1 MIRRHAETAWGRPGA
16 ARYREAARDVFCRG
30 RQGGS
35 VRALRSARG
44 SRTRTLLLSLVF
56 GLAAGQPGPGAAA
69 DEGPNQL
76 GPLKVR
82 VSSEHTVVTV
92 RSKRLPRY
100 TAFRLDA
107 PPRLVLDLA
116 DSQLPPSGE
125 GPVTTS
131 LPGESLI
138 RGMTWN
144 RIQDDAGRMSRLV
157 LDLVRG
163 AQHEI
168 RVQGG
173 QLVIRITPGA
183 ATAEAAPSKAAP
195 GAGEQGAVPS
205 APAVATASTAGTR
218 GAASPTASSRG
229 QITGVDFQDRTD
241 AARVVITYR
250 GTPQVVEEPVLGD
263 EAGLILESAELGPGL
278 ARTLETSAFGG
289 PVASVSSY
297 PDPVASGRIRVR
309 VRLARATKPRL
320 GRENGRLV
328 WEFPKK
334 GTVTMHAPPRV
345 AGFGASS
352 LPAQVV
358 ATVPPAAGAPV
369 SPPPVAPGA
378 ATATATATAT
388 PAGGGGVPRGHRR
401 YSGTHVDLDFKDID
415 IHNLL
420 RVFTKVGGVNI
431 VTTDEVKGTVTV
443 TMHDVPWDQAL
454 DAILHAKGLGQVRD
468 GNLIRVAPQ
477 AQIEKEIES
486 ELARNKQ
493 RVDLAPIATR
503 LLPLSYAEASKV
515 LPRVQDVLSA
525 RGHVSFDERTN
536 TLIVSDIAG
545 NLEVADELVRNLDT
559 QTPQVQIEARIVEA
573 RVNFARE
580 LGIQWGGNFL
590 ASSANGNPT
599 GLTFPSSIGLGGGAQ
614 DQTTNANGIL
624 GGQAANPNFVVNLPA
639 NVGSNSGGALGLT
652 LGSIGGNFNVNL
664 RLSAL
669 ENTGNIRILSAPKVT
684 TLDNVESSIEQGIAV
699 PVTVVSALGPNTVYV
714 DAKLSL
720 TVKPHITNDGGIVM
734 SVLVTNNQPDFS
746 RVGTLGSPAIL
757 KNQAKTQ
764 LLVRDGDTA
773 VIGGI
778 YTRTTSVNYNKIP
791 VLGDIPVLGWLFKR
805 KRTSDDRSEL
815 LIFITPRVLTR
826 APAAASR

>member
-1 MIRRHAETAWGRPGA
+1 MTTW
-16 ARYREAARDVFCRG
+16 
-30 RQGGS
+30 
-35 VRALRSARG
+35 
-44 SRTRTLLLSLVF
+44 RTLLLSLVL
-56 GLAAGQPGPGAAA
+56 GLAASPEPGAAA
-69 DEGPNQL
+69 DEGPSKL

-82 VSSEHTVVTV
+82 VNSERTVVTV
-92 RSKRLPRY
+92 RSSRLPRY

-116 DSQLPPSGE
+116 DSQLPPPGE
-125 GPVTTS
+125 GPVSAS
-131 LPGESLI
+131 LPGESLV

-144 RIQDDAGRMSRLV
+144 RIQDDASRTSRLV

-168 RVQGG
+168 RAQGG
-173 QLVIRITPGA
+173 QLVITFTPGA
-183 ATAEAAPSKAAP
+183 ATAEAAPSPKAPSAAEGREAASQAKATPTAP
-195 GAGEQGAVPS
+195 AAARGTAS
-205 APAVATASTAGTR
+205 APA
-218 GAASPTASSRG
+218 AARA
-229 QITGVDFQDRTD
+229 QVTGVDFQDRAD
-241 AARVVITYR
+241 AARVVIAYR
-250 GTPQVVEEPVLGD
+250 GTPQVVEEPLLSD
-263 EAGLILESAELGPGL
+263 EAGLILESAELLAGL

-289 PVASVSSY
+289 PVTSVSSY
-297 PDPVASGRIRVR
+297 PDPTEPGRVRVR
-309 VRLARATKPRL
+309 VRLGRATKPRL

-334 GTVTMHAPPRV
+334 AAAATATMHAPPRV
-345 AGFGASS
+345 AGFGTSP
-352 LPAQVV
+352 LPAQVE
-358 ATVPPAAGAPV
+358 ATAPPAAG
-369 SPPPVAPGA
+369 PPPPAPPPA
-378 ATATATATAT
+378 AT
-388 PAGGGGVPRGHRR
+388 PALPRGPRR
-401 YSGTHVDLDFKDID
+401 YTGMRVDLDFKDID

-420 RVFTKVGGVNI
+420 RVFSKVGGVNI
-431 VTTDEVKGTVTV
+431 VTTDDVKGTVTV

-580 LGIQWGGNFL
+580 LGIQWGGTFL

-599 GLTFPSSIGLGGGAQ
+599 GLTFPSTVGVGGGAQ
-614 DQTTNANGIL
+614 DQNTNANGIL
-624 GGQAANPNFVVNLPA
+624 NGQAANPNFVVNLPA

-720 TVKPHITNDGGIVM
+720 TVKPHITNDGSIVM
-734 SVLVTNNQPDFS
+734 NVIVTNNQPDFS

-791 VLGDIPVLGWLFKR
+791 VLGDIPVIGWLFKR

-815 LIFITPRVLTR
+815 LIFITPKVLTR
-826 APAAASR
+826 TPTAGR